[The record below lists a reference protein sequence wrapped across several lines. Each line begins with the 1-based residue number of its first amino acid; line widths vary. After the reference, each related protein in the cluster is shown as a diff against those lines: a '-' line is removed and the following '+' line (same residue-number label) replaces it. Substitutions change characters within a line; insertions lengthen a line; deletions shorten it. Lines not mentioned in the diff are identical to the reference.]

1 MFQDDQIEALEKFQD
16 LLSKIEWREK
26 NGCYTS
32 TKKPFQKGL
41 LCSIKSTIELFHEMK
56 EEGVKYILTKRYMYI
71 FDLKSWIFLS
81 NIFNLS
87 IEYWS
92 NIPSLF
98 KIQSGSG
105 GEYFQFS

>member
-1 MFQDDQIEALEKFQD
+1 MFQDEQIEALEKFQN

-56 EEGVKYILTKRYMYI
+56 EEGVKYILTKIVTTTAIQMRT
-71 FDLKSWIFLS
+71 FH
-81 NIFNLS
+81 
-87 IEYWS
+87 
-92 NIPSLF
+92 IPMKLM
-98 KIQSGSG
+98 I
-105 GEYFQFS
+105 